1 MSRVKLSREPAVS
14 ALDVL
19 IMLED
24 YLYDSHTLRVENMI
38 GELAGALGLSDS
50 QTGVLRLL
58 ARYHDIGKLA
68 ISDSIIL
75 KPGPLTPEE
84 FMEVK
89 RHSYTGYCLA
99 RSTPGLDHVAEWIL
113 LHHEW
118 WNGCGYP
125 LGLKGEEIPLECRIL
140 SIVDAYDAMTVNR
153 PYRNAMK
160 SDDAVEELIRCA
172 GKQFDP
178 QLVEAF
184 VIYYSLNLLD
194 SPSSSSAMADR

>member
-1 MSRVKLSREPAVS
+1 MSWVKLNPEPAGS

-24 YLYDSHTLRVENMI
+24 YLYDSHSLRVEKMI

-50 QTGVLRLL
+50 QICSLRLL

-68 ISDSIIL
+68 ISDFIVL

-84 FMEVK
+84 FREVK

-140 SIVDAYDAMTVNR
+140 SIVDAYDAMTGRR
-153 PYRNAMK
+153 PYRNAMTH
-160 SDDAVEELIRCA
+160 DDAVQELIRCA
-172 GKQFDP
+172 GIQFDP
-178 QLVEAF
+178 RLVEAF
-184 VIYYSLNLLD
+184 VSFLENRRG
-194 SPSSSSAMADR
+194 DRHRK